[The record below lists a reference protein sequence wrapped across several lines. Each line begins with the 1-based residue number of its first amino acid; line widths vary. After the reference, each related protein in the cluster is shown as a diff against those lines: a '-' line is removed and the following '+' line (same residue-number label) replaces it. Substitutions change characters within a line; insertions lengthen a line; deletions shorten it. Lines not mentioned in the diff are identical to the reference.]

1 MFRFFTIKK
10 WYLWSWVG
18 SLIILSSLWVQV
30 KIDVKINEWFG
41 EFYDMIQKAL
51 GAPNA
56 ITIDEYWASLFSFIT
71 LAAMYVG
78 VAVIVSYFT
87 SHYLFRWRTAMVEY
101 YHSVYEKA
109 RKIEGASQRVQE
121 DTIKFSRI
129 MESLGT
135 SLIEAIMILVEFMPI
150 LFGLS
155 IGIPIFFFGDWDYGL
170 IVGALIWSVGGTIF
184 LIVLGLILRLVGVEY
199 DLQKKEAA
207 YRKILVIAE
216 DDGTIRPKTIEE
228 YWSSLLSFIILAA
241 LYVGVAVL
249 ISFFTSHYLFRWRTA
264 MVEWY
269 HSVYDRARKIEGASQ
284 RVQEDTIK
292 FSRIMESLGT
302 SFIEAIMILVEFMPI
317 LFGLS
322 IGIPIFFFGDW
333 DYGLIVGALIWSVG
347 GTIFLILLGLILR
360 LVGVEYDLQKKEA
373 AYRKILVIAEDDGTV
388 RPKTIE
394 ELFDGV
400 RSIHFLS
407 YIRYLY
413 FNIGRIAY
421 LQANVLSAYVFL
433 APAIVAGA
441 VTLGVMQQ
449 IIRAFGRV
457 EGSMQYILKA
467 WPTIIEL
474 ASVYKRLREFES
486 KINQEELIDE
496 KV

>member
-1 MFRFFTIKK
+1 MFKFFTTRK
-10 WYLWSWVG
+10 WLLWAWLG
-18 SLIILSSLWVQV
+18 SAIILSSLWVQV

-51 GAPNA
+51 GKPNA
-56 ITIDEYWASLFSFIT
+56 ITIEEYWASLFSFIV

-155 IGIPIFFFGDWDYGL
+155 IGIPIFFFGDWEYGL
-170 IVGALIWSVGGTIF
+170 IVGALLWSIGGTIF
-184 LIVLGLILRLVGVEY
+184 L
-199 DLQKKEAA
+199 
-207 YRKILVIAE
+207 VI
-216 DDGTIRPKTIEE
+216 
-228 YWSSLLSFIILAA
+228 
-241 LYVGVAVL
+241 
-249 ISFFTSHYLFRWRTA
+249 
-264 MVEWY
+264 
-269 HSVYDRARKIEGASQ
+269 
-284 RVQEDTIK
+284 
-292 FSRIMESLGT
+292 
-302 SFIEAIMILVEFMPI
+302 
-317 LFGLS
+317 
-322 IGIPIFFFGDW
+322 
-333 DYGLIVGALIWSVG
+333 
-347 GTIFLILLGLILR
+347 LGLILR

-388 RPKTIE
+388 RPKSIE
-394 ELFDGV
+394 ELFDEV

-474 ASVYKRLREFES
+474 ASVYKRLREFEY
-486 KINQEELIDE
+486 KLENEEVEE
-496 KV
+496 KLKS